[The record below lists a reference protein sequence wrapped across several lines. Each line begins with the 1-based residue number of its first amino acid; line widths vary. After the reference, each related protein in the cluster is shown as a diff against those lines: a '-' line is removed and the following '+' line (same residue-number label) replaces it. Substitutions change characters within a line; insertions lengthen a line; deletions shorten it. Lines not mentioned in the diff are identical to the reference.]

1 MGERVKAQLAGW
13 AVGLITAVAISCAAW
28 SMKTCVAL
36 GSESARQK
44 QEVQDMR
51 GLLEEVRADVKE
63 LMRRVPQK

>member
-1 MGERVKAQLAGW
+1 MGERIKAQLAGW

-36 GSESARQK
+36 GSEQARQK